1 MAISKQT
8 LLNSLSSF
16 LDEADERY
24 FGVDSAA
31 TSVIVS
37 DTIPRNQRSHWVC
50 LSGEATTGELI
61 TSLITVSSN
70 SPTAT
75 DSIWIAT
82 ND

>member
-50 LSGEATTGELI
+50 LSGETTTGELT
-61 TSLITVSSN
+61 TSLITVSAN

>member
-37 DTIPRNQRSHWVC
+37 DTIPRNQRSH
-50 LSGEATTGELI
+50 
-61 TSLITVSSN
+61 
-70 SPTAT
+70 
-75 DSIWIAT
+75 
-82 ND
+82 

>member
-31 TSVIVS
+31 TSIIVS

-50 LSGEATTGELI
+50 LSGEITTGELV
-61 TSLITVSSN
+61 TSLITVSAN

>member
-8 LLNSLSSF
+8 LVNSLSNV

-24 FGVDSAA
+24 FGIDSAE
-31 TSVIVS
+31 TFVIVT
-37 DTIPRNQRSHWVC
+37 DTIPRNQRGHWVC
-50 LSGEATTGELI
+50 LEGETTTGELI
-61 TSLITVSSN
+61 TSLITVSAN

-82 ND
+82 TD